1 MNEEKTIYD
10 LKLHEQL
17 KISTCIYVTRVPGG
31 WLYDYYE
38 DGQKTACFVPYSNE
52 FIEAKQDKFKDKV
65 VVKVNPDE
73 MLELSVDD
81 DISANS
87 NKREMTQIEIMLGKI
102 LMENKGA
109 FYQNEIN
116 VINEWLKQF
125 NEGIDY
131 FFNN

>member
-52 FIEAKQDKFKDKV
+52 FINDDIN
-65 VVKVNPDE
+65 VNP
-73 MLELSVDD
+73 
-81 DISANS
+81 
-87 NKREMTQIEIMLGKI
+87 NKRAKTKYDKDLVPWIG
-102 LMENKGA
+102 
-109 FYQNEIN
+109 Y
-116 VINEWLKQF
+116 
-125 NEGIDY
+125 
-131 FFNN
+131 